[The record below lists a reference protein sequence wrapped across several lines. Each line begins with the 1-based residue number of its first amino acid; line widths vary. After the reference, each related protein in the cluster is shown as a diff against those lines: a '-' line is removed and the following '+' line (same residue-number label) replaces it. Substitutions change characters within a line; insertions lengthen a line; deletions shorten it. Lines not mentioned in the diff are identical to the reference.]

1 MKIKIVAE
9 DKYLPQYANDTDA
22 CMDIKAK
29 IHNEIEEPS
38 EITAADMLLDG
49 FAQLSGMGSVKDT
62 VDSIVIWPG
71 MTRKVH
77 TGIQVAIPEGYVM
90 KMYVRSSTGI
100 KKNLCLANG
109 TGIIDAGYRDEII
122 MALHNFGKNAVKIED
137 GDRLCQFVILPY
149 PKLELE
155 QVSDDEEFRKG
166 DRGGGIGSTDKE
178 KESK

>member
-1 MKIKIVAE
+1 MKLKVVAE

-22 CMDIKAK
+22 CMDLKAK
-29 IHNEIEEPS
+29 IIPDELGNYINIHPGQ
-38 EITAADMLLDG
+38 T
-49 FAQLSGMGSVKDT
+49 VK
-62 VDSIVIWPG
+62 VY
-71 MTRKVH
+71 
-77 TGIQVAIPEGYVM
+77 TGVQVAIPEGYVM

-122 MALHNFGKNAVKIED
+122 MALHNFGKDIVKIED
-137 GDRLCQFVILPY
+137 GDRLCQFIILPY

-155 QVSDDEEFRKG
+155 QVLDDEEFRKG

>member
-1 MKIKIVAE
+1 MKLKIVAE

-29 IHNEIEEPS
+29 IPTDELGNYINIHP
-38 EITAADMLLDG
+38 G
-49 FAQLSGMGSVKDT
+49 QT
-62 VDSIVIWPG
+62 V
-71 MTRKVH
+71 KVH

-122 MALHNFGKNAVKIED
+122 MALHNFGKDIVKIED
-137 GDRLCQFVILPY
+137 GDRLCQFIILPY

-155 QVSDDEEFRKG
+155 QIPDDENFRNG
-166 DRGGGIGSTDKE
+166 DRGGGIGSTGN
-178 KESK
+178 